1 MRASGEQRYHIT
13 NVLGISMDE
22 WEEAIPLSGLFGTD
36 GSMKKTSWNRLLQ
49 PDIETRDYSTSR
61 ITPL

>member
-1 MRASGEQRYHIT
+1 
-13 NVLGISMDE
+13 MDE

-61 ITPL
+61 ITKLQVPFKGKSRMKR

>member
-36 GSMKKTSWNRLLQ
+36 GGMKKTSRNRLLQ
-49 PDIETRDYSTSR
+49 LDIETRD
-61 ITPL
+61 